1 MRVLERELFYFRFL
15 FSLSVCFLYLSS
27 DVVCLFAP
35 RKCFMC
41 RSNARGRKRETRF
54 DFGDDVCYVV
64 ETRARAIHA
73 MKRKRFCIYLVSF
86 QGERMRFEFDMV
98 VFLLRALTVF
108 TAPQFLSVSVR
119 RHSIRCHR
127 PNRPLSHTQ
136 IIFIQGNP

>member
-15 FSLSVCFLYLSS
+15 FSLSLCFLYLSS

-41 RSNARGRKRETRF
+41 RSNARGRRRETRF
-54 DFGDDVCYVV
+54 DFGDDVCYVCLLCCV
-64 ETRARAIHA
+64 ETRARDA
-73 MKRKRFCIYLVSF
+73 
-86 QGERMRFEFDMV
+86 RMRFEFDMV
-98 VFLLRALTVF
+98 VFLLCALTVF
-108 TAPQFLSVSVR
+108 AAQFLSVC
-119 RHSIRCHR
+119 RHSIRRRR

>member
-1 MRVLERELFYFRFL
+1 
-15 FSLSVCFLYLSS
+15 
-27 DVVCLFAP
+27 
-35 RKCFMC
+35 MC

-119 RHSIRCHR
+119 RHSIRFDVVVR
-127 PNRPLSHTQ
+127 TGRFLIRSRASR

>member
-1 MRVLERELFYFRFL
+1 
-15 FSLSVCFLYLSS
+15 
-27 DVVCLFAP
+27 
-35 RKCFMC
+35 MC

-54 DFGDDVCYVV
+54 DFGDDVCYVCYVV

-108 TAPQFLSVSVR
+108 TAPQFLSASVR